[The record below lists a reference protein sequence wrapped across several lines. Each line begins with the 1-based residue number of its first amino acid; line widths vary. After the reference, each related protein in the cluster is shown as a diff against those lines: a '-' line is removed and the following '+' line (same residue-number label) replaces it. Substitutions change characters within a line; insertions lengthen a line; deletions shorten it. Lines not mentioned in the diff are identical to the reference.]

1 MKAWIATYKAGQTRL
16 INYLKND
23 KRRQGTTITQYLVR
37 CTKPLRPSEII
48 W

>member
-23 KRRQGTTITQYLVR
+23 KRRQGTITQYLVR
-37 CTKPLRPSEII
+37 CTKEPLRPSEII
-48 W
+48 